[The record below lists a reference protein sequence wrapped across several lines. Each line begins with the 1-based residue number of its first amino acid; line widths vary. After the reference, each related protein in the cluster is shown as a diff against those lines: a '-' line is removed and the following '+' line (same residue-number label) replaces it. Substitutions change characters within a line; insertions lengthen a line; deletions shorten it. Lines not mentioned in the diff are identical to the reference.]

1 MRGSEET
8 KKLAY
13 LLDLKT
19 VALEDLVLGY
29 SLGQVT
35 HDSKID
41 WLELN
46 ETGRKLLFRDKR
58 SRLNLV
64 DVETLTKTSVLNYC
78 AFVSWVAGSDV
89 VVAQTR
95 DSMAVWY
102 NIDAPERVS
111 LVQVKGDVV
120 DIAREEGRTE
130 VLVQEGRQ
138 TNTYQLDEGLIEFGT
153 AVDDGDFNRAVA
165 YLESLSPEA
174 DETEAMW
181 RTLARMSL
189 ENRQLHVAE
198 RCHAAL
204 GDVSK
209 AKYLRDTINVAEAA
223 AENFGGDGMDAP
235 EVSND

>member
-1 MRGSEET
+1 M
-8 KKLAY
+8 
-13 LLDLKT
+13 
-19 VALEDLVLGY
+19 
-29 SLGQVT
+29 T

-64 DVETLTKTSVLNYC
+64 DVESLTKTSVLNYC
-78 AFVSWVAGSDV
+78 TFVSWVTGSDV

-120 DIAREEGRTE
+120 GITREDGRTE
-130 VLVQEGRQ
+130 VVVQEGGRQ
-138 TNTYQLDEGLIEFGT
+138 TSTYQLDEGLIEFGT
-153 AVDDGDFNRAVA
+153 ALDDGDFNRAVA

-181 RTLARMSL
+181 RSLARMSL
-189 ENRQLHVAE
+189 ESRHLHVAE
-198 RCHAAL
+198 RWWWIVLLEQRA
-204 GDVSK
+204 D
-209 AKYLRDTINVAEAA
+209 
-223 AENFGGDGMDAP
+223 
-235 EVSND
+235 